1 MRPKVK
7 SNQFEISKR
16 FENSFPLHGIFTTG
30 NLEISNPFHK
40 LFRLH
45 GNFTVATYQTMYDS
59 NAHAQ
64 MIAFN

>member
-7 SNQFEISKR
+7 SNQLEISNR
-16 FENSFPLHGIFTTG
+16 FENSFPFHGIFTTA

-45 GNFTVATYQTMYDS
+45 GNFAVATYQ
-59 NAHAQ
+59 A
-64 MIAFN
+64 